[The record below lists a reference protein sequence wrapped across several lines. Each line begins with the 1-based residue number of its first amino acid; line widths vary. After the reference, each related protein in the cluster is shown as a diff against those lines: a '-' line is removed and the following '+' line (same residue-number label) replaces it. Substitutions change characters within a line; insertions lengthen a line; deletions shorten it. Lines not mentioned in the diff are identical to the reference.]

1 MNYHRLLNIVAVVA
15 ALVIVAL
22 LAIPVLAPDDAE
34 DEIIPTPTL
43 EIVPTVTGEPEVET
57 IEADNEE
64 DTDNAE
70 ETDGDALFSPDGRWS
85 VVVGGSDLLWL
96 FDGTGEPQRPL
107 ADSTPEDLERPAAFS
122 DNLLAVARG
131 SQVHVWDLDTG
142 EGFDLAP
149 VNAPQFSLL
158 AVGPADDL
166 VAAYACRDEA
176 EAGCANGVILLWALE
191 DGALRYELD
200 VRLATI
206 ETLELETG
214 DVLAATGCEVPDC
227 EEPTILLWTTVTGSP
242 IDMVETPAS

>member
-1 MNYHRLLNIVAVVA
+1 MNYRRWLNIVAVVA

-43 EIVPTVTGEPEVET
+43 EIAPTATEEPEVET
-57 IEADNEE
+57 SNADDEE
-64 DTDNAE
+64 DTEDA
-70 ETDGDALFSPDGRWS
+70 DGDVLFSPDGRWS

-142 EGFDLAP
+142 EGFDLTP
-149 VNAPQFSLL
+149 VDAPQLSLL
-158 AVGPADDL
+158 AVGPDDDV
-166 VAAYACRDEA
+166 VAAYACHEETD
-176 EAGCANGVILLWALE
+176 AGCGNGVILLWALE
-191 DGALRYELD
+191 DGSLRHELD

-206 ETLELETG
+206 KTLELETG

-227 EEPTILLWTTVTGSP
+227 EEPTILLWNTVTGSP
-242 IDMVETPAS
+242 IDMVETPAN